1 MLKKSIALLLTIFI
15 IIALSLIINNILK
28 EDEKILSYTSF
39 DKDLVQINLLIKDIN
54 SEVLNYLKANGSDI
68 EEDLPVNFPLKINEM
83 KIDFSL
89 TKTNFNKNYNLVID
103 NKFLKNLNS
112 NELILNNI
120 EFLYDFKEIFKDKN
134 ITNFYQ
140 IDYLIDKYVSNTN
153 DKKILKIKDLFIYPK
168 IKNSIYKLGYEININ
183 KNIAKVIIFISK
195 NYKIDDIYIN
205 LI

>member
-39 DKDLVQINLLIKDIN
+39 DKDLAQINLLIKDIN